1 MMLVVVPIM
10 LMLGSVYLHTVSVGL
25 KEESIRLEEE
35 KTKAEGEGERLEVQL
50 TELSDPGRI
59 RPLAEQSLQMR
70 DPVAQDLETYDGS
83 NGEDVVDGGGEK
95 NEGTSE

>member
-1 MMLVVVPIM
+1 VMLVVVPIV
-10 LMLGSVYLHTVSVGL
+10 LMLGSVYLHTVAVGL

-35 KTKAEGEGERLEVQL
+35 KTEAEGEGERLEVQL